1 MKIKLIKEYTT
12 MKDEVEQVLPV
23 DSVLELAD
31 ADAEALIADGTA
43 EAYTEAVKVVEDE
56 AAAKAAAEEAK
67 AMALKLVETKK
78 LGALKVSTKKDVKM
92 HVLGKA
98 IKAVC
103 EGKVTGMSGNA
114 ALAGE
119 DVTEVLGLIAAKS
132 VIYDKARKMPIGG
145 NLSIVYTKG
154 ASGDPTVLPVIG
166 VVAEGTG
173 GGSTI
178 PLGQYDAIP
187 GKWFATVAITSEML
201 EDVGSLE
208 AAVIAELQGETG
220 IAIDNSIMNGA
231 FTHSIGFKG
240 VVDDTNA
247 VQADFAAFATP
258 TQTELSNMIAKVN
271 PQLHADCEW
280 YISPAQWKYI
290 ITVMLTAGNLN
301 GQLIKTGKNKE
312 LLGFPVNITFVL
324 GATTPIVFGDMSKYV
339 IGVRK
344 ELEITRDDSVLFDTD
359 EIMIKIRGRLCGGL
373 AAGVRTY
380 EDVDYASIAYGQLTG
395 S

>member
-1 MKIKLIKEYTT
+1 MKIKLLTDYTT
-12 MKDEVEQVLPV
+12 TVDEVEQVMPTG
-23 DSVLELAD
+23 SVLELED
-31 ADAEALIADGTA
+31 AAAEQLIADGTA
-43 EAYTEAVKVVEDE
+43 EAYTEEAE
-56 AAAKAAAEEAK
+56 AAEAK
-67 AMALKLVETKK
+67 AEALAVAAEAKALAATLVESKK
-78 LGALKVSTKKDVKM
+78 LDLKTQVPEDTKMNVF
-92 HVLGKA
+92 GKA
-98 IKAVC
+98 IKDVC
-103 EGKVTGMSGNA
+103 EGKATGMSGNA
-114 ALAGE
+114 VLAGT
-119 DVTEVLGLIAAKS
+119 DATDVLGLISAKS
-132 VIYDKARKMPIGG
+132 VIYDKARKMPISG
-145 NLSIVYTKG
+145 NLSVIYTKG

-173 GGSTI
+173 AGTTL

-201 EDVGSLE
+201 EDVPSLE

-231 FTHSIGFKG
+231 FGSSIGFKG

-258 TQTELSNMIAKVN
+258 TQTELSNMVAKVN
-271 PQLHADCEW
+271 PQLHSTCEW

-290 ITVMLTAGNLN
+290 TTVMLTAANLD

-344 ELEITRDDSVLFDTD
+344 ELEIIRDDSVLFDTD

-380 EDVDYASIAYGQLTG
+380 EDVDYAAIAYGQLTG